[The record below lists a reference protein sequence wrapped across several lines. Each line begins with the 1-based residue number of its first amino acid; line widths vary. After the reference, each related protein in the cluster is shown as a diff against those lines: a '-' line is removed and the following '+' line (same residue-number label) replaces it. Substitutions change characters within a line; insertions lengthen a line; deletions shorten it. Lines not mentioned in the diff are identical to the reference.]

1 MSSSS
6 SVAEQRDALREENRH
21 LLLEKE
27 ELTAKNGEL
36 DTKLRELNKKLD
48 LYEEQVAWFK
58 NKLYGRGSEQLTAA
72 ELQQMRL
79 FDEIEH
85 AADND
90 PQEDQAPDK
99 PPADQAAAEVLE
111 RTGSGPRRRALPQA
125 LPRLEQLIDLPEH
138 GVAPLSWT
146 HRQ

>member
-1 MSSSS
+1 M
-6 SVAEQRDALREENRH
+6 REENRH

-72 ELQQMRL
+72 ELQQIRL

-99 PPADQAAAEVLE
+99 PPADQPPADQAAAEVLE

-125 LPRLEQLIDLPEH
+125 LPRLEQLIDLPECCI
-138 GVAPLSWT
+138 PS
-146 HRQ
+146 